1 MMKKKRYRKNRREL
15 FFVSLLILA
24 VCLSGCG
31 EAKPAASIRADAV
44 LRGYS
49 SSGEEIWDRSKAWRN
64 AAGENADGAKENVG
78 GTGGN
83 TDGAKENAGG
93 TGGNTDGA
101 KESTGETGENAD
113 GTGENADGAKEN
125 ADGTGENADAE
136 EESADEPEVLTASSD
151 ISSIAGLG
159 ELQAGVEEELYTHSE
174 AFVVDVENGHNPYDV
189 EWDYGELY
197 DAYIEEADWS
207 LVFDAD
213 FYMESFPALA
223 FLYHYDEELLLE
235 HFQTV
240 GIHEGRQGNGG
251 FNVAAYRENCGQELR
266 DAFGDHYECYYF
278 YWMLN
283 QDSQKDVAAG
293 GGYPL
298 QLGVKMTSMQAEE
311 FEKVNE
317 YRAEVGVDPLKFD
330 PELAAVACYR
340 GWVDISEGYGAHD
353 WLNDEANED
362 RVYELME
369 FLHMNRLGE
378 NTVDTG
384 ILDETAHVQSTFY
397 INYRYSPELYEAMIN
412 PDYRYFGCSHIYSGK
427 NRIPESRRGRE
438 NVYGK
443 PMMRV
448 EFDLFTDV
456 LSTPVHP

>member
-64 AAGENADGAKENVG
+64 AA
-78 GTGGN
+78 
-83 TDGAKENAGG
+83 
-93 TGGNTDGA
+93 
-101 KESTGETGENAD
+101 
-113 GTGENADGAKEN
+113 GENADGAKEN

-397 INYRYSPELYEAMIN
+397 INYRYSPEHYEAMIN